1 MTNLLLNTWNTR
13 LDQLSATG
21 AVCPCA
27 LGATILTP
35 TTMKISIKNLSV

>member
-27 LGATILTP
+27 LDAAFLTP
-35 TTMKISIKNLSV
+35 ITLKISIKNPSV